1 MEDTLSGYVE
11 LADSNY
17 KVVAKDA
24 SGKVVSLT
32 KNVDYTLTYDAS
44 AKKFTVSVPEGS
56 GPQRDIHAGIQRETH
71 AEMRMTSMPPT

>member
-17 KVVAKDA
+17 KVV
-24 SGKVVSLT
+24 GQGCFRQGVSLT

-44 AKKFTVSVPEGS
+44 TKKFTVAS
-56 GPQRDIHAGIQRETH
+56 
-71 AEMRMTSMPPT
+71 